1 MPCLELG
8 CLAAEPTRRT
18 RGLLEGPA
26 YLLIYACEELHQ
38 YRVREVWPAREV
50 AVARTAVRVGG
61 VRQARERTLDA
72 AVGVDPVGLSPS
84 RALAFDFPIHGTDLI
99 LYR

>member
-61 VRQARERTLDA
+61 VWQARERTLEVEEKDA
-72 AVGVDPVGLSPS
+72 VPFREMNEATPAFLKHLSAS
-84 RALAFDFPIHGTDLI
+84 
-99 LYR
+99 